1 MMSTEQD
8 QKMIRAKLD
17 HDLRSNLNVV
27 LGYSAMLKEEIG
39 TEDVGESVQDLDC
52 ITAAGRELLHLNDQ
66 VDDLN
71 HLYANEWRSST
82 DKVAVETL
90 LAETRVIL
98 QERYPT
104 HEITLT
110 GAANTEGLDHIA
122 IQKIFNGLVSGLCK
136 YTPKGATIVAEV
148 AAAKDASIDIMCDP
162 GSPHTT
168 DEGRLHAHLERLVAP
183 VLHMSDIKDFEP
195 FYLTTVCRHAGIK
208 IHKVPDRLAFRM
220 ELLPACSTAVDNS
233 VILT

>member
-1 MMSTEQD
+1 MSTEQD

-39 TEDVGESVQDLDC
+39 TEDGGDSAQDLDC
-52 ITAAGRELLHLNDQ
+52 IAAAGRELLHLNDQ
-66 VDDLN
+66 VEDLN
-71 HLYANEWRSST
+71 HLYANEWRAST
-82 DKVAVETL
+82 DKVAVGDL
-90 LAETRVIL
+90 LAEVNVML
-98 QERYPT
+98 KERYPT

-110 GAANTEGLDHIA
+110 GAANAEGMDHIA
-122 IQKIFNGLVSGLCK
+122 IQKIFDGLVSGLCK
-136 YTPKGATIVAEV
+136 YTPQGATIIAQVKAT
-148 AAAKDASIDIMCDP
+148 KDASIDIICDP
-162 GSPHTT
+162 GSQNAA

-183 VLHMSDIKDFEP
+183 VLQMSDIKDFEP
-195 FYLTTVCRHAGIK
+195 YYLTTLCRHARIK